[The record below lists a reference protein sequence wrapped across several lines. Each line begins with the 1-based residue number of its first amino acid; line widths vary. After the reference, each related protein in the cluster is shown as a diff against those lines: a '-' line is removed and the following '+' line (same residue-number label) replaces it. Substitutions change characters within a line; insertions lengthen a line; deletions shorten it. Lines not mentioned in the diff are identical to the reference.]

1 MQFFGIASGAMILV
15 IFKAYLHI
23 FRDPQGV
30 ISVPVLFRSLKLLVV
45 GDDMSA
51 WGKFY
56 SGSTVKPL

>member
-30 ISVPVLFRSLKLLVV
+30 ISVPVLFRSLKLLV
-45 GDDMSA
+45 GDGLLSIF
-51 WGKFY
+51 G
-56 SGSTVKPL
+56 L